1 MCLLQTKRSVRG
13 IMRRSYQLKADVLHE
28 LNFQALEKARKPA
41 PLLFCHA
48 LTSKTWLS
56 TAGHT
61 LKVHPFGDWAPPPA
75 DQNCKMPFDFYLR
88 KSPINRSMYMATAG
102 TKTSPG
108 VNDCLL
114 RNARLECATQHFNS
128 TSNIWTRYFKLR
140 LETSL
145 STKGIAEAKEHGLF
159 SSSCLQLKKKVHSC
173 TETLTNITAEI

>member
-1 MCLLQTKRSVRG
+1 MCLLQTKRSVCG
-13 IMRRSYQLKADVLHE
+13 ITRQSYQLKADVQHK

-48 LTSKTWLS
+48 LTSKTSLS

-61 LKVHPFGDWAPPPA
+61 LKVHPFVDWAPPPA

-88 KSPINRSMYMATAG
+88 KSPINRSMYTATAG
-102 TKTSPG
+102 TKMSPG
-108 VNDCLL
+108 VNYCLL

-145 STKGIAEAKEHGLF
+145 STKGTAEAKEHGLF
-159 SSSCLQLKKKVHSC
+159 SSSYSQL
-173 TETLTNITAEI
+173 TEKSTFLYRNTYQHYC